1 MNSTMMACI
10 AMAIGALAVI
20 SGCQTEV
27 VTPVVVTRV
36 AVEPGEASVS
46 QGSAFRLT
54 ATVFDEFD
62 ESLSEAA
69 VEWSSEDP
77 TIVSVEVDG
86 AAQALS
92 PGSTLVWARFNGVS
106 GSAAVTVMPSLNC
119 SHKGKD
125 EKGKKGKD
133 DDDDDDDDKD
143 DDDDDSDDDDNDDD
157 DDDQDDDDQDDD
169 DGDEDDDDEGD
180 GDDDDEAR
188 CALPAIYDA
197 LMSLASDV
205 AATR

>member
-1 MNSTMMACI
+1 MIACL
-10 AMAIGALAVI
+10 AMAVGALAVI

-77 TIVSVEVDG
+77 TIVSVEADG

-92 PGSTLVWARFNGVS
+92 PGATLVWARFNGVS

-119 SHKGKD
+119 SHKEKD
-125 EKGKKGKD
+125 QKGKKGK
-133 DDDDDDDDKD
+133 
-143 DDDDDSDDDDNDDD
+143 DDNDDD
-157 DDDQDDDDQDDD
+157 DDDQDED

-197 LMSLASDV
+197 SMSLASDV

>member
-1 MNSTMMACI
+1 MMACI
-10 AMAIGALAVI
+10 AMAVGALAVI

-77 TIVSVEVDG
+77 TIVSVEADG

-119 SHKGKD
+119 SHKGK
-125 EKGKKGKD
+125 GKKGENGQD
-133 DDDDDDDDKD
+133 DDDDED
-143 DDDDDSDDDDNDDD
+143 DDDDDSDDDDSED
-157 DDDQDDDDQDDD
+157 DDD
-169 DGDEDDDDEGD
+169 DGDKDDDDDEGD

-197 LMSLASDV
+197 SMSVASDV

>member
-1 MNSTMMACI
+1 MNSTMMAHI
-10 AMAIGALAVI
+10 AMAVGALAVI

-27 VTPVVVTRV
+27 VTPVLVTRV
-36 AVEPGEASVS
+36 AVDPGEASVS

-77 TIVSVEVDG
+77 TIVSVEADG
-86 AAQALS
+86 TAQALS

-119 SHKGKD
+119 SHKGK
-125 EKGKKGKD
+125 GKKGKKD
-133 DDDDDDDDKD
+133 DDDDEDDDNQD
-143 DDDDDSDDDDNDDD
+143 DDSDDDDSDDDDSGDD
-157 DDDQDDDDQDDD
+157 
-169 DGDEDDDDEGD
+169 D

-197 LMSLASDV
+197 SMSLAS

>member
-10 AMAIGALAVI
+10 AMAVGALAVI

-119 SHKGKD
+119 SHKGK
-125 EKGKKGKD
+125 GKKGENGQD
-133 DDDDDDDDKD
+133 DDDDED
-143 DDDDDSDDDDNDDD
+143 DDDDDSDDDDSED
-157 DDDQDDDDQDDD
+157 DDD
-169 DGDEDDDDEGD
+169 DGDKDDDDDEGD

>member
-1 MNSTMMACI
+1 MNSTMMAC
-10 AMAIGALAVI
+10 MARAVGALAVI

-27 VTPVVVTRV
+27 VTPVLVTRV

-62 ESLSEAA
+62 ESLKEAA
-69 VEWSSEDP
+69 VAWSSEDP
-77 TIVSVEVDG
+77 TIVSVEADG

-106 GSAAVTVMPSLNC
+106 GSAEVTVMPSLNC

-125 EKGKKGKD
+125 EKGKKGND
-133 DDDDDDDDKD
+133 DDDDDDDED
-143 DDDDDSDDDDNDDD
+143 DDDDNDDD
-157 DDDQDDDDQDDD
+157 DDDQDDDDGDVDE
-169 DGDEDDDDEGD
+169 DEDDDDEGD
-180 GDDDDEAR
+180 GDDDDEAQ
-188 CALPAIYDA
+188 CALPTTYD
-197 LMSLASDV
+197 LSVSLASDV

>member
-1 MNSTMMACI
+1 MMACI
-10 AMAIGALAVI
+10 AMAVGALAVI

-62 ESLSEAA
+62 ESLSEATVA
-69 VEWSSEDP
+69 WSSEDP
-77 TIVSVEVDG
+77 TIVSVEADG

-119 SHKGKD
+119 SHKGK
-125 EKGKKGKD
+125 GKKGENGQD
-133 DDDDDDDDKD
+133 DDDDED
-143 DDDDDSDDDDNDDD
+143 DDDDDSDDDDSED
-157 DDDQDDDDQDDD
+157 DDD
-169 DGDEDDDDEGD
+169 DGDKDDDDDEGD

-197 LMSLASDV
+197 SMSLASDV